1 MVAHLNFSADSSPS
15 RSTTPQ
21 SFCTPQS
28 PCRDGMSPR
37 LRVRTTPP
45 RSVLQGDRFISNRGA
60 MDWDVAHFNLFN
72 ENESPSN
79 KTEAHLEVASPS
91 KEAYKKQLAQR
102 LLGEDGSYSPKILA
116 LKDKSLLSPKARDIA
131 LNNVYPPPNAETA
144 RSPRK
149 HFRQIPQS
157 PERILDA
164 PELIDDYYLNLLDW
178 SSRNVVAVALGP
190 SVYLW
195 NANSGEVKQ
204 LMQTSDAAS
213 DDYVT
218 SISWACDGKHLSI
231 GTNTAE
237 IQLWDVEAQRQV
249 RTLRGHGARVSCIA
263 WNGCTLASGSRDN
276 TIMQHDVRSR
286 EHVTATLFGQ
296 HSQEVC
302 GLKWSPSG
310 QQLASGG
317 NDNLLH
323 IWDAQS
329 ISHRTHVHRLEHHQA
344 AVKALAWCPF
354 QSSLLASGGGTAD
367 RCIKF
372 WNTTTGALVNSVD
385 THSQVCSL
393 QWSKHEREILSSH
406 GYSRNQLCLW
416 KYPNMLKMAELN
428 GHTSRVLHMAQSP
441 DGYSVV
447 SAAADETLRFWKPF
461 GQPEPSAAKN
471 RVSGSARSVLKSI
484 NIR

>member
-1 MVAHLNFSADSSPS
+1 
-15 RSTTPQ
+15 
-21 SFCTPQS
+21 
-28 PCRDGMSPR
+28 
-37 LRVRTTPP
+37 
-45 RSVLQGDRFISNRGA
+45 
-60 MDWDVAHFNLFN
+60 
-72 ENESPSN
+72 
-79 KTEAHLEVASPS
+79 
-91 KEAYKKQLAQR
+91 
-102 LLGEDGSYSPKILA
+102 
-116 LKDKSLLSPKARDIA
+116 
-131 LNNVYPPPNAETA
+131 
-144 RSPRK
+144 
-149 HFRQIPQS
+149 
-157 PERILDA
+157 
-164 PELIDDYYLNLLDW
+164 
-178 SSRNVVAVALGP
+178 
-190 SVYLW
+190 
-195 NANSGEVKQ
+195 
-204 LMQTSDAAS
+204 
-213 DDYVT
+213 
-218 SISWACDGKHLSI
+218 
-231 GTNTAE
+231 
-237 IQLWDVEAQRQV
+237 
-249 RTLRGHGARVSCIA
+249 
-263 WNGCTLASGSRDN
+263 
-276 TIMQHDVRSR
+276 MQHDVRSR

-329 ISHRTHVHRLEHHQA
+329 ISNRTYVHRLEHHQA